1 MRKIGLD
8 IGKVRIGVAH
18 SDTMGIIATSTEVFT
33 RKFLKADVSYVVR
46 LAKDKEADTIVV
58 GLPLK
63 MDGTEGQSVQMVN
76 DFVEELK
83 RQTDIKVV
91 LQDERLSTVSAQRI
105 LIDSNV
111 RRDKRKDVI
120 DKVAA
125 TIILQTYLDSPK
137 K

>member
-46 LAKDKEADTIVV
+46 LAKEKEADTIVV

-63 MDGTEGQSVQMVN
+63 MDGSEGQSVQMVKE
-76 DFVEELK
+76 FVEELA

-111 RRDKRKDVI
+111 RRDKRKDVV

-125 TIILQTYLDSPK
+125 TIILQAYLDSPK